1 MKRFVLLIALLLL
14 VLVGCNNE
22 NTPTTT
28 TNDSITT
35 TTKEDITTT
44 KEDITT
50 TKNEITTTSVSQ
62 CLVSFDSDGGS
73 KIENQYL
80 EKGSKVIEPE
90 PPIREGYI
98 FDGWHI
104 ENEIFDFNKY
114 VVSKN
119 IIIKA
124 KWICH
129 VKYEI
134 ENNNNITITGTNNV
148 SNDIVILDEYNGHP
162 TTSIRDFAFY
172 NCKSLESI
180 SIPGSILKIGDSA
193 FSLCPSLNYSMYKDG
208 KYLGNKDNPYLVLI
222 EPLNRDITSFYIND
236 HCKVISSTA
245 FADYTSLTSIDIPN
259 SVTSIGDSAFYNCR
273 SLESV
278 SVKDGITSVGFEVFS
293 RCTSLNYNIYDSGKY
308 LGNND
313 NPYLVL
319 IEPLNSDVTS
329 FSINRNCKIISR
341 GAFLDS
347 NRITSIIIPD
357 GFTSICNYA
366 FDNCQ
371 FLSSIIIPNTVT
383 SIGDYAF
390 NNCISLKTIIIP
402 DSITEIGYYAFSGC
416 SSLASISI
424 PDSVTSIEVGAF
436 SGCSKL
442 TSVTIPDSITEIG
455 YYAFSGCSSLTS
467 IVIPNSVTSIREY
480 AFSECSSL
488 TSIIIPKSV
497 TSIGYRAF
505 YYCSSLTIYCEA
517 ESKPDG
523 WDSSWNPN
531 NKPVTWNYKP
541 ED

>member
-1 MKRFVLLIALLLL
+1 MSSILYFAYGGSMKRIALLIALLLF
-14 VLVGCNNE
+14 VLVGCSNE
-22 NTPTTT
+22 TTPTTT
-28 TNDSITT
+28 INDTNFI
-35 TTKEDITTT
+35 
-44 KEDITT
+44 
-50 TKNEITTTSVSQ
+50 
-62 CLVSFDSDGGS
+62 VSFDTDGGS
-73 KIENQYL
+73 RIENQYL

-104 ENEIFDFNKY
+104 ENEIFDFNEY

-134 ENNNNITITGTNNV
+134 ENNNITITGTNNV

-162 TTSIRDFAFY
+162 TSSIRDFAFY

-193 FSLCPSLNYSMYKDG
+193 FSLCPSLNYSIYKDG

-245 FADYTSLTSIDIPN
+245 FADYTSLTSIDIPD

-293 RCTSLNYNIYDSGKY
+293 RCTSLNYNIYDNGKY

-319 IEPLNSDVTS
+319 IEPLNSDVTT
-329 FSINRNCKIISR
+329 FSINRNCKLISR

-357 GFTSICNYA
+357 GFTSIGSYA

-371 FLSSIIIPNTVT
+371 SLSSIIIPNTVT

-402 DSITEIGYYAFSGC
+402 DSITEIGYYAFSNC
-416 SSLASISI
+416 
-424 PDSVTSIEVGAF
+424 TH
-436 SGCSKL
+436 
-442 TSVTIPDSITEIG
+442 
-455 YYAFSGCSSLTS
+455 
-467 IVIPNSVTSIREY
+467 
-480 AFSECSSL
+480 
-488 TSIIIPKSV
+488 
-497 TSIGYRAF
+497 
-505 YYCSSLTIYCEA
+505 LTIYSEA
-517 ESKPDG
+517 ESKPRG
-523 WDSSWNPN
+523 WNQLWNPSDC
-531 NKPVTWNYKP
+531 PVIWEYII
-541 ED
+541 EE